1 MSPCHLPL
9 PAAFKE
15 FGDETYKINPFPSG
29 CFRISSVSSFETRG
43 SAGFPSHPISRR
55 EPGGLRAPSP
65 SHLFPGDFRETH
77 SPIKA
82 RRCSSA
88 RRNEFWTICSAK
100 KKSPP
105 PRGLSR
111 CVPWGNAGHFENW
124 LRFGVKHP
132 EVEGGAA
139 ARCQDACDA
148 GRAGQPRSSPP
159 APPGS
164 AAPELSR
171 SSPPARPGP
180 AQQPR
185 RGGSVPSGVPLPTG
199 RTRRVALRARGSCGR
214 AAPAVPCP
222 PRAGA
227 GKGGSEGQR
236 IALGRSTGAVMG
248 RTSGQGAEPSAQQ
261 QPGCASGFAASGK
274 AWDSWRLP

>member
-1 MSPCHLPL
+1 MLICPQKRILDHLL
-9 PAAFKE
+9 
-15 FGDETYKINPFPSG
+15 
-29 CFRISSVSSFETRG
+29 C
-43 SAGFPSHPISRR
+43 
-55 EPGGLRAPSP
+55 
-65 SHLFPGDFRETH
+65 
-77 SPIKA
+77 
-82 RRCSSA
+82 
-88 RRNEFWTICSAK
+88 K

-180 AQQPR
+180 AAPPGRLGPLGGPAADGAHTPGGAASPRQLRPR
-185 RGGSVPSGVPLPTG
+185 RPRCAVSTTG
-199 RTRRVALRARGSCGR
+199 RSGEGR
-214 AAPAVPCP
+214 
-222 PRAGA
+222 
-227 GKGGSEGQR
+227 Q
-236 IALGRSTGAVMG
+236 
-248 RTSGQGAEPSAQQ
+248 
-261 QPGCASGFAASGK
+261 
-274 AWDSWRLP
+274 